1 MAYKW
6 YILNTRTG
14 FEDRVYN
21 SILAKKANNELPQEV
36 NVFIPT
42 ENVMQVK
49 NNKKEVRKR
58 KFFPG
63 YVIVYVDLNKEAYW
77 ALKTING
84 VSGFL
89 GDKEPTAIS
98 QEEVDH
104 LMNKMEETSAENP
117 KPAIDFGKG
126 ERVRI
131 IEGPFKHFM
140 GIVEEVNVQ
149 KSKLRVT
156 VTVFD
161 RPTPV
166 ELDFLQVERI

>member
-6 YILNTRTG
+6 YVLNARSG
-14 FEDRVYN
+14 FEERVYN
-21 SILAKKANNELPQEV
+21 SIMKKKQLNELPDEV
-36 NVFIPT
+36 QVLIPT
-42 ENVMQVK
+42 ENVMQIK
-49 NNKKEVRKR
+49 NNKKEVKKR

-63 YVIVYVDLNKEAYW
+63 YVIVYVDLTKENYW

-89 GDKEPTAIS
+89 GDKEPTPIS
-98 QEEVDH
+98 EDEVKH

-140 GIVEEVNVQ
+140 GVVEEVNTQ
-149 KSKLRVT
+149 KSKIKVT